1 MKISILLPYKENYS
15 PDYAGAVSLF
25 VFSQVKNSRYKNN
38 ITVFGSTQLKTKL
51 SKRYIN
57 INLPNLLFKSKTK
70 EYLNR
75 FIHLFKKN
83 KSDLIE
89 IHNRPSY
96 VIPLREL
103 NTNIVLYYH
112 NDPTAMLGSQHVYER
127 IKLIDIC
134 SKIIFNSNWSKLR
147 FLKELPLNYK
157 NSKKLIVIHQSINKK
172 KIQLRKKKKNII
184 FVGKLN
190 YAKGYDLF
198 GSVIVKIL
206 DKYSNWSATV
216 IGDEEREKYNF
227 THKKLLNLGFVKH
240 KKVLNYFEK
249 SSIAVVCSRWEE
261 PFGRTSLEASSRGCA
276 VIISNRGGLPETIKN
291 PIKLKSLTFTE
302 LYNSIEKLIINKN
315 LLIHHQKKNLKEFY
329 LTDKFINKKIDNF
342 RDEINFDLNK
352 KIKIKNLKLKIIHIT
367 NFNERHNGRLYYNTG
382 RRINNGLI
390 KLGHNVLELSDRDI
404 ISYSRN
410 LNDIKGSK
418 KLNQKL
424 IEINLNFQPD
434 LILLGHADQ
443 IEIKTLELIKKQNK
457 NVRMAQWFLDRM
469 DEEWSINK
477 KRFLHKMKILDA
489 SFCTTNPREL
499 KFNRKK
505 VFYLPNP
512 VDDSIDNLKIFLNKK
527 FYNDVFFAMSHGVHR
542 GVLKKGKLD
551 KRSNLIEKLINDL
564 PNLNFSVFGLQNIE
578 PIWSDNF
585 IKELK
590 LCKIG
595 LNISQGTPGKFYS
608 SDRFSQLI
616 GNGLL
621 VFIDKKTKI
630 GKFFSKD
637 EIIEYNNYKDLK
649 NKLIFYSKNE
659 HICKKIAKKGHK
671 KYFKFFNSKI
681 ISNYIIS
688 RTFDNP
694 KKFYWEKFL

>member
-25 VFSQVKNSRYKNN
+25 VFSQVKNSKYKNN
-38 ITVFGSTQLKTKL
+38 ITVFGSTQLNTKL
-51 SKRYIN
+51 SKKYIN
-57 INLPNLLFKSKTK
+57 IKLPNLLFKSKTK

-75 FIHLFKKN
+75 FIKLFNKN

-96 VIPLREL
+96 VIPLTEL
-103 NTNIVLYYH
+103 NVDIVLYYH
-112 NDPTAMLGSQHVYER
+112 NDPTAMLGSQHVHER
-127 IKLIDIC
+127 VKLIHTC

-147 FLKELPLNYK
+147 FLRDLPLHYK

-172 KIQLRKKKKNII
+172 KVELKKKKNNII

-198 GSVIVKIL
+198 GSVVVKIL
-206 DKYSNWSATV
+206 DKYSNWNATV

-227 THKKLLNLGFVKH
+227 THKNLLNLGFVKH

-291 PIKLKSLTFTE
+291 PIILRSLTFAE
-302 LYNSIEKLIINKN
+302 LYKSIEKLIINKD
-315 LLIHHQKKNLKEFY
+315 LLLQQQKRNLKEFY

-342 RDEINFDLNK
+342 RDEIKFDLSK
-352 KIKIKNLKLKIIHIT
+352 KIKIKNVKLKIIHIT

-410 LNDIKGSK
+410 LTDIKGSK
-418 KLNQKL
+418 KLNEKL

-457 NVRMAQWFLDRM
+457 NVKIAQWFLDRM
-469 DEEWSINK
+469 DEEWSVNK
-477 KRFLHKMKILDA
+477 KRFLHKMKISDA

-499 KFNRKK
+499 KFNKK
-505 VFYLPNP
+505 NVFYLPNP
-512 VDDSIDNLKIFLNKK
+512 VDDSIDNLKIFSNKK

-637 EIIEYNNYKDLK
+637 EIVEYRNYKDLK

-659 HICKKIAKKGHK
+659 HISKKIAKKGHK

-681 ISNYIIS
+681 ISDYIIC